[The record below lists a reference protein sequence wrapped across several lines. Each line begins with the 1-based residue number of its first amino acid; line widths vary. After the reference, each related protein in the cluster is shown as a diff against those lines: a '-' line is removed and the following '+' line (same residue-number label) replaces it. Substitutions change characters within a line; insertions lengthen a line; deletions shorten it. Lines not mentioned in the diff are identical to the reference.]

1 MTNCRGIME
10 YTILHRYEIYWAIGY
25 SLTAKGS
32 LTIDHVSTVH
42 TVANRI
48 KWFEHR
54 FQYVKHAFAKKIHG
68 HRP

>member
-1 MTNCRGIME
+1 M
-10 YTILHRYEIYWAIGY
+10 ILHRYEIHLAIGY

-54 FQYVKHAFAKKIHG
+54 FQYVNRAFAKKIRG
-68 HRP
+68 HCP